1 MQSRLIWFLLLF
13 FAASLAA
20 CVPIEDR
27 QEVGK
32 KSEYHYMLG
41 VSSLNEQNPTGAL
54 KEFLEAEKY
63 DNKDPEI
70 QDGLAWAY
78 WQKQAHELAEKHFL
92 RAIELSDNDPKY
104 YNNIASLYLSMKRY
118 DDAIKAFR
126 KAADNLLFDRP
137 EVAWTGIG
145 MANYEKQDYAAA
157 QSAYL
162 KALELNSRY
171 YPASYRLG
179 ELYYNQDRPAEA
191 LDMFTRTVELAPGY
205 TDAHYWQGLL
215 YMKLKE
221 ADNARTSFRE
231 VIRLAPQ
238 SDSAR
243 LATKYLKIIDE

>member
-1 MQSRLIWFLLLF
+1 MQSRLIWFLLFF
-13 FAASLAA
+13 FAVSLAA
-20 CVPIEDR
+20 CVPVEDR

-92 RAIELSDNDPKY
+92 RAIELSDNDTKY

-118 DDAIKAFR
+118 DEDIKAFS
-126 KAADNLLFDRP
+126 KAADHLLFDRP

-145 MANYEKQDYAAA
+145 MEIGRAH
-157 QSAYL
+157 
-162 KALELNSRY
+162 
-171 YPASYRLG
+171 
-179 ELYYNQDRPAEA
+179 DRNP
-191 LDMFTRTVELAPGY
+191 V
-205 TDAHYWQGLL
+205 TD
-215 YMKLKE
+215 
-221 ADNARTSFRE
+221 
-231 VIRLAPQ
+231 V
-238 SDSAR
+238 
-243 LATKYLKIIDE
+243 